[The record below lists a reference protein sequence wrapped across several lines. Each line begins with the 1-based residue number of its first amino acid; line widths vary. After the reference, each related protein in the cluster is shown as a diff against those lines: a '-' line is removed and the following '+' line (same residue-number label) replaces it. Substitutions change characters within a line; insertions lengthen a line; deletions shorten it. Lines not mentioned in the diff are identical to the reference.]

1 MSAMQGV
8 EARITGKV
16 YEIKPPVGNGPVV
29 VVVRVSHG
37 KDKTTGAYK
46 PSSWYEVKVFGQR
59 KDEALALAKDQLVQL
74 DVWGG
79 TEEWT
84 GKDGQKRSNK
94 AWYCKDLAALPA

>member
-1 MSAMQGV
+1 MAMQGV
-8 EARITGKV
+8 EARIVGKV
-16 YEIKPPVGNGPVV
+16 YEIKDAIGNGPVI

-37 KDKTTGAYK
+37 KDKNTGNFK

-59 KDEALALAKDQLVQL
+59 KPEAMALARDQLVQL

-94 AWYCKDLAALPA
+94 AWYCKDLAVVTA